1 MLKMKL
7 SLQVWQERMCISSYY
22 TRGWELWQVKP
33 CPIQTC
39 FAFVDGGKANN
50 GLWTFERFI
59 QTIKYEKQPKT
70 LKQHIKVFNGWTFA
84 PCGVMCHQSGCE
96 FL

>member
-33 CPIQTC
+33 CPIQIC
-39 FAFVDGGKANN
+39 FAFVDGGKAND
-50 GLWTFERFI
+50 R
-59 QTIKYEKQPKT
+59 P
-70 LKQHIKVFNGWTFA
+70 
-84 PCGVMCHQSGCE
+84 
-96 FL
+96 